1 MASPKRSTRHPQ
13 IVSPVAPRGYVASGE
28 IGRCFWYQE
37 AASVSAKVKLRAMPS
52 FFAGVVFFAVL
63 ILPCVVALRSRDSEI
78 YRR

>member
-1 MASPKRSTRHPQ
+1 M
-13 IVSPVAPRGYVASGE
+13 
-28 IGRCFWYQE
+28 
-37 AASVSAKVKLRAMPS
+37 KLRAMPS